1 MVEVYSILVPMVVI
15 AGLGV
20 ILSITVKITLEEKGY
35 PVSYCMNHNRD
46 IVNIFELGNRERRMR
61 LAYYTLGA
69 GLVILKLSFFAL
81 AMVLATKLIRGH

>member
-1 MVEVYSILVPMVVI
+1 MVEVYSILVPMIVI

-20 ILSITVKITLEEKGY
+20 ILSITAKITLEGKGY
-35 PVSYCMNHNRD
+35 PVSYWMNHNRD

-69 GLVILKLSFFAL
+69 GLVILKLSFLAL